1 MRAVAGTILR
11 SIVVVDKVPAM
22 HVIDVAVSLI
32 VNAVARNLTGIGPNI
47 CRQVGVSDVDS

>member
-1 MRAVAGTILR
+1 MRAVTGTILR
-11 SIVVVDKVPAM
+11 RIVVVDKVPAM

>member
-22 HVIDVAVSLI
+22 HVIDVAIPFV
-32 VNAVARNLTGIGPNI
+32 VNAVAWNLTGISPDI
-47 CRQVGVSDVDS
+47 CRQVGMRNVDS